1 MAEARKRRSNKGLI
15 LLAAFVVVGLAGV
28 LVPDFFRAE
37 RDLKRSAQLTDLRF
51 LNAASKTYRD
61 EHRGAIPGVDTNGD
75 VDEQRLVRQLT
86 LPIDELGRLM
96 PNGKFGPYLKV
107 GIPPNPWNGS
117 REVKIVT
124 TNAVPAPD
132 GTSGWVFHVPS
143 GQFSSNA
150 RDGG

>member
-1 MAEARKRRSNKGLI
+1 VAEARRPRSNKALI
-15 LLAAFVVVGLAGV
+15 LLAALIVVGLSGV
-28 LVPDFFRAE
+28 LVPDFYRAQRE
-37 RDLKRSAQLTDLRF
+37 LKKSAQTTDLRF
-51 LNAASKTYRD
+51 LNAASKMYR
-61 EHRGAIPGVDTNGD
+61 EQHKGAMPGVDTNGD

-86 LPIDELGRLM
+86 LPIDEQGRLM

-117 REVKIVT
+117 SEVKIVT
-124 TNAVPAPD
+124 TSALPAPD

-150 RDGG
+150 RDDG